1 MDIISKRS
9 GPRDEDKHAR
19 ERLRHNWGT
28 IEKLADQISGGS
40 YSANKAR
47 AAAGATP
54 AGPQASGRVF
64 VDQSPRR
71 TADAVAPYLR
81 ISTNGRVV
89 LADSNSGRQLHFL
102 GELKRRNGAVRFVMA
117 TAANG
122 YVTPLDSGLQD
133 SIGALADAVL
143 GHEYSED
150 DLFRDLSSCL
160 GLADADTSGSGEP
173 TP

>member
-9 GPRDEDKHAR
+9 GPREEDKHAR
-19 ERLRHNWGT
+19 DQLRHNWGT

-47 AAAGATP
+47 TAAGPKPSGA
-54 AGPQASGRVF
+54 QASGMIF

-71 TADAVAPYLR
+71 SADPPAPYLR
-81 ISTNGRVV
+81 ISSNGRVV
-89 LADSNSGRQLHFL
+89 LADGNSGRQLHFL

-122 YVTPLDSGLQD
+122 YVTPLDADLQTM
-133 SIGALADAVL
+133 IGASADRVL
-143 GHEYSED
+143 GHDYSED

-160 GLADADTSGSGEP
+160 GLANVDKSGPDES

>member
-9 GPRDEDKHAR
+9 GPREEDKHAKNQ
-19 ERLRHNWGT
+19 LRQNWGT

-47 AAAGATP
+47 AAAGPIP
-54 AGPQASGRVF
+54 AGPQASGKIF

-71 TADAVAPYLR
+71 AADPPAPYLR
-81 ISTNGRVV
+81 ISSNGRVV
-89 LADSNSGRQLHFL
+89 LADGNSGRQLHFL
-102 GELKRRNGAVRFVMA
+102 GDLKRRDGAVRFIMA

-122 YVTPLDSGLQD
+122 YVTPLDAGLQAL
-133 SIGALADAVL
+133 IGDFADAVL
-143 GHEYSED
+143 GHDYSED

-160 GLADADTSGSGEP
+160 GLADADKSRPDEP
-173 TP
+173 TT